1 MQYCSKMKNKP
12 RKRDSEFKKAWLQS
26 IWWFHTLENDQS
38 TWQLEYRRPWKGYGQ
53 KAGGNGSN

>member
-1 MQYCSKMKNKP
+1 MKNKP
-12 RKRDSEFKKAWLQS
+12 RKRDSEFKKAWLQP